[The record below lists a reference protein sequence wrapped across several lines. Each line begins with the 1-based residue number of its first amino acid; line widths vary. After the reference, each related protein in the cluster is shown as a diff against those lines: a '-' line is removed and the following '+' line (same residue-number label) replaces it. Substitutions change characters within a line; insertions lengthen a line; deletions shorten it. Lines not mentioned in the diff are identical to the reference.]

1 MAEHTT
7 ETRNAKLIIT
17 IACIIAIVILSLAR
31 LFNPEFKVD
40 LIVYALIGGILF
52 GVNDIIKLLGSISI
66 KAPEEEPRK
75 KGKKR

>member
-1 MAEHTT
+1 MADHTT

-17 IACIIAIVILSLAR
+17 IACIVAIVVLSLAR
-31 LFNPEFKVD
+31 LVNPEFKVD

-52 GVNDIIKLLGSISI
+52 GVNDIIKLLGSISVRL
-66 KAPEEEPRK
+66 PEEKPSK

>member
-17 IACIIAIVILSLAR
+17 IVCIIAIVILALAR
-31 LFNPEFKVD
+31 LVNPEFKVD

-66 KAPEEEPRK
+66 KLPEEKSQKDK
-75 KGKKR
+75 KQ